1 MKKVIKRISLIV
13 LLLVV
18 VLAIA
23 FFFWARSAYEPTKEA
38 LTYMEKSNE
47 NELTFG
53 SIDADKGIIFYQGG
67 KVEEEAYA
75 YLAHQL
81 AEKGYFVVIPRLT
94 LNLAILDGDEA
105 TSIIDRYS
113 TIDNWYIGGHSL
125 GGAVA
130 SSFAVDHPDLIHGLF
145 FLAAYPIEDMS
156 NLEMPTLTIYGEDD
170 GVASLSDQKEKESL
184 LSSQAVIQ
192 IIEGGNHANYG
203 MYGEQKGDNPGSLT
217 SEQQIN
223 ETVQTITTWIEK
235 EQK

>member
-1 MKKVIKRISLIV
+1 MKKVIKRIGLIV
-13 LLLVV
+13 LLLVL

-53 SIDADKGIIFYQGG
+53 STDADKGIIFYQGG

-94 LNLAILDGDEA
+94 LNLAILDGDKA
-105 TSIIDRYS
+105 TDIIDQYS
-113 TIDNWYIGGHSL
+113 NIDSWYIGGHSL

-130 SSFAVDHPDLIHGLF
+130 SSFAVEHPNQIQGLF

-170 GVASLSDQKEKESL
+170 GVAALSDQKEKESL
-184 LSSQAVIQ
+184 LSSQSVIHV
-192 IIEGGNHANYG
+192 IEGGNHANYG

-217 SEQQIN
+217 SKQQIN
-223 ETVQTITTWIEK
+223 ETVQTITNWIEK

>member
-1 MKKVIKRISLIV
+1 MKKVIKRIVLIV
-13 LLLVV
+13 ILLVV

-53 SIDADKGIIFYQGG
+53 SRDADKGIIFYQGG

-81 AEKGYFVVIPRLT
+81 AGKGYFVVIPRLT
-94 LNLAILDGDEA
+94 LNLAILDGDKA
-105 TSIIDRYS
+105 TGIIDRYEG
-113 TIDNWYIGGHSL
+113 IEDWYIGGHSL

-130 SSFAVDHPDLIHGLF
+130 SSFAVEHPDRIQGLF

-156 NLEMPTLTIYGEDD
+156 NSELPTLTIYGQED
-170 GVASLSDQKEKESL
+170 GVAVLPDQKEKESL
-184 LSSQAVIQ
+184 LSSQSVIHV
-192 IIEGGNHANYG
+192 IEGGNHANYG

-223 ETVQTITTWIEK
+223 ETVQTITTWIE
-235 EQK
+235 QK